1 MTPESSM
8 TLIESNRRDFL
19 KLAGSAGLGV
29 AVLGGATLTIGCG
42 KSISFFTSTVIGAL
56 SDLKPL
62 LPNLSPAIDKAIA
75 AGKAFDDAYRAG
87 KFDNIDTLFENFG
100 NTVNSFV
107 AAIGVMNEDVKRY
120 VLVGGIALR
129 AIASLLKSQVSQS
142 AVAAVVASKPRTS
155 GMAMIERM
163 ADPVVLDKMMQLLMN

>member
-1 MTPESSM
+1 MTSSID
-8 TLIESNRRDFL
+8 LSKRQFL
-19 KLAGSAGLGV
+19 KGAATAGVGILV
-29 AVLGGATLTIGCG
+29 TEGALVTTGCD
-42 KSISFFTSTVIGAL
+42 KSVSFFTSTVIGAL

-62 LPNLSPAIDKAIA
+62 LPNLNPAIDKAIA
-75 AGKAFDDAYRAG
+75 AGRAFDEAYRAG

-129 AIASLLKSQVSQS
+129 AIASLLRSQVSQP
-142 AVAAVVASKPRTS
+142 AVAAVVASKSKTS

-163 ADPVVLDKMMQLLMN
+163 SDPAVLDKVMALLVN